1 MLSARLKRLAVP
13 NIIIEKNERPGDSW
27 RKRYKS
33 LCLHDPIW
41 YDHFPYLQ
49 FPDDWPI
56 FAPKYKLDDCIEAY
70 AKIMELNYWGLTEAQ
85 GAHYDDAT
93 KEWVVVVKR
102 KGKTVTLRPK
112 QLVLA
117 MGLSGVPNDPVF
129 KGAHPHLTSEQ
140 YHYSNF
146 TGTSGYKGKK
156 CAVVGANNSSH
167 DTCAGLWEHGADMTM
182 IQRSPTTIIRSEILM
197 ELGLGPIYSEAA
209 VAKGITVETADL
221 ISASVPHRIK
231 HLDEIPI

>member
-1 MLSARLKRLAVP
+1 M
-13 NIIIEKNERPGDSW
+13 
-27 RKRYKS
+27 
-33 LCLHDPIW
+33 
-41 YDHFPYLQ
+41 
-49 FPDDWPI
+49 
-56 FAPKYKLDDCIEAY
+56 
-70 AKIMELNYWGLTEAQ
+70 TEAQ

-117 MGLSGVPNDPVF
+117 MGLSGVPNVPVF
-129 KGAHPHLTSEQ
+129 KVADTFNCEQ
-140 YHYSNF
+140 YHSSNF
-146 TGTSGYKGKK
+146 TGTSDYKGTK
-156 CAVVGANNSSH
+156 CVVVGSNNSSH
-167 DTCAGLWEHGADMTM
+167 DICDGLWEHGADATL

-221 ISASVPHRIK
+221 ISASVSHRIK